1 MPESRRRLDLDCALS
16 TSASDAHPNFLKP
29 SEQAL
34 PKQVMRV
41 SNPALCP
48 EENTLKCVGK
58 KNPGANQAH

>member
-1 MPESRRRLDLDCALS
+1 LRIVH
-16 TSASDAHPNFLKP
+16 SASDAHPNFLKP